1 MILCL
6 PKAAMED
13 NAALSVECAGIKVVL
28 IGPRA
33 RHDSRIHRLLCAA
46 GAHVESTDRDDGR
59 TGRSGIDL
67 IVLDLAGNLKPLQWL
82 SRWRKEGMETS
93 VLVVAD
99 VEEAV
104 ACFEAGANDCIPESI
119 DPRELAARMYELSRR
134 VVSNRRMVRIHDLEI
149 DTEER
154 SVRRANQ
161 PIRLTRREFA
171 LLELLASY
179 PGKVVTRSVIW
190 KRLYRDRMDMP
201 SNIVDVYIR
210 YLRKKIDDG
219 FDLPLILT
227 CRGQGYLLRGMENPP
242 D

>member
-1 MILCL
+1 
-6 PKAAMED
+6 MED
-13 NAALSVECAGIKVVL
+13 KAALSVECADIKVVL

-33 RHDSRIHRLLCAA
+33 RHNSRIHRLLCDA
-46 GAHVESTDRDDGR
+46 GAHVETTERDNGQL
-59 TGRSGIDL
+59 RSGVDM

-82 SRWRKEGMETS
+82 GRWRREGLRAP
-93 VLVVAD
+93 VIAVAE

-104 ACFEAGANDCIPESI
+104 ACFEAGVDDCIPESI

-134 VVSNRRMVRIHDLEI
+134 VATSRRVVRIHDLEI
-149 DTEER
+149 DPAER

-161 PIRLTRREFA
+161 PIHLTRREFA
-171 LLELLASY
+171 LLELLAAY

-190 KRLYRDRMDMP
+190 KRLYRDRLDMP

-227 CRGQGYLLRGMENPP
+227 CRGQGYLLRGM
-242 D
+242 DSGGD

>member
-1 MILCL
+1 MILCH

-13 NAALSVECAGIKVVL
+13 NAAMSVQCAELKVVL

-33 RHDSRIHRLLCAA
+33 RRDSRIHRLLCDA
-46 GAHVESTDRDDGR
+46 GAHVETTDRDDGR
-59 TGRSGIDL
+59 TRRNGVDL
-67 IVLDLAGNLKPLQWL
+67 IVLDLAGNLRPLQWL
-82 SRWRKEGMETS
+82 QRWRQEGMKTP
-93 VLVVAD
+93 VICVAD

-104 ACFEAGANDCIPESI
+104 ACFDAGVDDCIPDSI
-119 DPRELAARMYELSRR
+119 DPRELAARISELTRRVVTSRR
-134 VVSNRRMVRIHDLEI
+134 VVRVYDLEI
-149 DTEER
+149 DTETR

-161 PIRLTRREFA
+161 NIHLTRREFA
-171 LLELLASY
+171 LLELLAAY

-190 KRLYRDRMDMP
+190 KRLYRDRLDAP

-227 CRGQGYLLRGMENPP
+227 SRGQGYLLRGMENLP